1 MYEVAEITFEELGFE
16 MKPGVFCGMFSG
28 TAYVDSDGAV
38 CAIELDGYRDGKAVV
53 TRFDIPNHYQQ
64 NWDWG
69 QKVILVLS
77 AQIQRRYRAAIRDAL
92 DDWADARGV
101 REYEPQE

>member
-38 CAIELDGYRDGKAVV
+38 CAIELDGYCDGKAVR
-53 TRFDIPNHYQQ
+53 TRFEIPNSYQNKLDWADYVMLALSDHIANHY
-64 NWDWG
+64 
-69 QKVILVLS
+69 S
-77 AQIQRRYRAAIRDAL
+77 TAIHDAL
-92 DDWADARGV
+92 DDWAATRGI